1 MCPSRRYYSTIYL
14 GNMGQRDKTNI
25 FDNIN
30 EMQAVNAREHT
41 VHVCPFTDGTIFLGN
56 TSQRDKD
63 Y

>member
-1 MCPSRRYYSTIYL
+1 MWAEYSA
-14 GNMGQRDKTNI
+14 QRDKTTN

-30 EMQAVNAREHT
+30 EMWAVNAHEHA
-41 VHVCPFTDGTIFLGN
+41 VCPFTDDTIFSGN

>member
-14 GNMGQRDKTNI
+14 GNMVQRDKTNI
-25 FDNIN
+25 FYNIN

-41 VHVCPFTDGTIFLGN
+41 VCPFTDGTIFLGGN

>member
-14 GNMGQRDKTNI
+14 GNMVQRDKTNI

-30 EMQAVNAREHT
+30 EMEAVNAFEHT
-41 VHVCPFTDGTIFLGN
+41 VCPFTDGTTFLGN